1 MKANREIRTRTGL
14 ARALSKSG
22 FCSRTQAHGLIREG
36 RVRLNGSATRNP
48 EAPVR
53 LGTDRIEVDGA
64 QIAAVQRIYL
74 MLNKPRGLVTT
85 RRDEKGRETIYSL
98 LQDVGDWLAPIGR
111 LDMASEGLLLLTND
125 SAWGAQIASPETH
138 IPKTYHVHINA
149 VADQALLNRLE
160 RGIRSEENLLV
171 AKNAAILRLGKRNSW
186 LEIVLDEGKNR
197 HIRRMLSELG
207 IAVLRLVRVSI
218 GPVVLGGLPKG
229 KWRLLT
235 DEEKEALAGRND
247 SRADGRPRR
256 LAP

>member
-1 MKANREIRTRTGL
+1 
-14 ARALSKSG
+14 
-22 FCSRTQAHGLIREG
+22 
-36 RVRLNGSATRNP
+36 
-48 EAPVR
+48 
-53 LGTDRIEVDGA
+53 
-64 QIAAVQRIYL
+64 
-74 MLNKPRGLVTT
+74 
-85 RRDEKGRETIYSL
+85 
-98 LQDVGDWLAPIGR
+98 
-111 LDMASEGLLLLTND
+111 MASEGLLLLTND

-171 AKNAAILRLGKRNSW
+171 AKNAAILRLGTRNSW

-218 GPVVLGGLPKG
+218 GPVALGDLPKG
-229 KWRLLT
+229 EWRLLT

-247 SRADGRPRR
+247 SRADGRPRPSTHQDASAFR
-256 LAP
+256 AAVTLVAQTV